1 MPAGLP
7 LRRARCS
14 LQAMHAKAVA
24 SCVVLCA
31 VRACRQDPDAWR
43 RSRASHRRDR
53 GRSLRCAGLAQVP
66 GRRAQAVMETGEGS
80 GLPAKCA
87 FRLARINAV
96 AAVRDSA
103 RARRHAA

>member
-1 MPAGLP
+1 M
-7 LRRARCS
+7 RRPVR
-14 LQAMHAKAVA
+14 
-24 SCVVLCA
+24 A
-31 VRACRQDPDAWR
+31 VRACRQDPDVPGAAPAEPPP
-43 RSRASHRRDR
+43 RSWQ
-53 GRSLRCAGLAQVP
+53 SLRCAGLAQVP